1 MVSLTGGRMIAR
13 LGRGALLVLLAAI
26 LLVVAACGSSD
37 TGERATTPE
46 ASSGASS
53 PSLLDPEGNFVLYVS
68 NQSFELPT
76 IDVLVEVDGQRVVDE
91 DLEVGN
97 QHNWKRFVLELS
109 PGRHTLVA
117 RSSRGD
123 ALLQRSFVVSG
134 KRWAVLDYWYYSGAN
149 GTPEPKHFT
158 FIIRKKPIG
167 FA

>member
-1 MVSLTGGRMIAR
+1 MSAR
-13 LGRGALLVLLAAI
+13 LGRRAVLLLLIAI
-26 LLVVAACGSSD
+26 LLVVAACGSLD
-37 TGERATTPE
+37 TGEKATTPE
-46 ASSGASS
+46 APGGASS
-53 PSLLDPEGNFVLYVS
+53 PGLLDPHGNFVLYVS

-76 IDVLVEVDGQRVVDE
+76 VDVLVEVDGKRVVDQ
-91 DLEVGN
+91 DFEVGN
-97 QHNWKRFVLELS
+97 QHDWKRFVLELS

-117 RSSRGD
+117 KSSRGD

-134 KRWAVLDYWYYSGAN
+134 KRWAALDYWYSSGAN